1 MELFSSTAINN
12 QTPAPAQDA
21 ALPRGNGNPDAF
33 LEALREHESRVYSI
47 ALRIT
52 GRRSDA
58 EELTQDAFLQLHSA
72 LERMADRQHLKRW
85 LLRAISHLCLNHLR
99 DERRRPRLVSI
110 DTMPPDCEPPT
121 PETGSDPMLT
131 ARLHRLLLDLST
143 EARAVVLLRFQED
156 LDPLEIADV
165 LDMSVNTV
173 KSHLR
178 RSIDWMRAQCAGE
191 HHGL

>member
-1 MELFSSTAINN
+1 
-12 QTPAPAQDA
+12 
-21 ALPRGNGNPDAF
+21 
-33 LEALREHESRVYSI
+33 
-47 ALRIT
+47 
-52 GRRSDA
+52 
-58 EELTQDAFLQLHSA
+58 
-72 LERMADRQHLKRW
+72 
-85 LLRAISHLCLNHLR
+85 
-99 DERRRPRLVSI
+99 
-110 DTMPPDCEPPT
+110 
-121 PETGSDPMLT
+121 MLT